1 MFRDRSIVVLLTVV
15 LLADG
20 VRAQTAAPWQ
30 TPGSLAEIRS
40 ATTSDSLHSAS
51 VAERFVQMARELTQ
65 GPDVEDW
72 AIDQAV
78 ILLIAAKRLDPQAK
92 GLEPL
97 LLRVATRSTTKDYSA
112 QVLAALGSYVS
123 EQADRVVV
131 ADAIRYLL
139 ARQSDQD
146 GQRKLLEDLV
156 RRIGN
161 KNAAVDSEL
170 ATALGLLM
178 QQKGDLQRARF
189 YLLQAYNSNKYNI
202 MAFAK
207 LAEVAPNE
215 IGPAAY
221 LGHLRLGFR
230 EKPLDIESV
239 RNFALYADKL
249 GLHEVAAEAYR
260 YGAEL
265 FRYLHPTEPL
275 PARIYLPWAIACYN
289 SEGKREICLRIA
301 ESVRKQGQFDLLLE
315 ATAGRAAARMGNE
328 AEAQRL
334 FTRVEQQAVQI
345 LSDGATSLGGPAPV
359 RPVSPKEL
367 AWFFCFAHPDPVK
380 ALDWANKSYSIEP
393 NSPAAGALLAYA
405 LSMNGQLEWAKPVL
419 QSFEHNQVAD
429 IVQAQVQLLEQDTD
443 GAIGTL
449 RMAVAKE
456 PGSLAAERAREMLT
470 SLGSGYVP
478 PVNAEA
484 MTAYLRQIL
493 GDTIVPS
500 FTPPANR
507 LEVQFDIRGNEVAY
521 GADIDAS
528 VAIVNRGAE
537 PLVVT
542 QSGLFS
548 GRIRVDARIGGDI
561 QREIPNLL
569 SETIRTAL
577 TVPPGRSLSTSLRLS
592 TGSLRQLLLDYP
604 QANLEIQ
611 FRLYLDPVM
620 TPDGS
625 VRNRITELEPVT
637 VAVRRPKVDVTAAYV
652 RGRLDSLS
660 SGAEAQKVRTSQLF
674 TGLLKEQ
681 HAMAQHGTLYPYR
694 YAAWLPDQ
702 LRSALLS
709 EAGLLLNANPNDWA
723 VKVHTMAD
731 LLSMPLDQ
739 ELVAAA
745 GRNLS
750 SPYWPVRLIALYLL
764 SGTQGGD
771 FDRVLDWT
779 VGSDSGDLV
788 RAMAIALKDGRQP
801 RLSLGSG
808 WSPGMPPLSR

>member
-1 MFRDRSIVVLLTVV
+1 MFRDRSIVVLLAVV
-15 LLADG
+15 LLAG
-20 VRAQTAAPWQ
+20 SLRAQTAASWQ
-30 TPGSLAEIRS
+30 TSGSQPAMRS
-40 ATTSDSLHSAS
+40 TTTSDSLRSPSA
-51 VAERFVQMARELTQ
+51 ADRFVQMARELTR

-112 QVLAALGSYVS
+112 QVLAALGNYVS
-123 EQADRVVV
+123 GQADR
-131 ADAIRYLL
+131 AIAAQAIRYLL
-139 ARQSDQD
+139 ARQSSQD
-146 GQRKLLEDLV
+146 GQRRMLEDLV

-170 ATALGLLM
+170 ATALGSLM
-178 QQKGDLQRARF
+178 QQQGDLQRARF

-221 LGHLRLGFR
+221 LEHLRLAFR

-260 YGAEL
+260 YSAEL

-275 PARIYLPWAIACYN
+275 PVRIYLPWAIACYN
-289 SEGKREICLRIA
+289 TEGKGEICLRIA
-301 ESVRKQGQFDLLLE
+301 ESVRRQGQFDLLLE
-315 ATAGRAAARMGNE
+315 ATAGRAAARMGDE
-328 AEAQRL
+328 AEAQRW
-334 FTRVEQQAVQI
+334 FTRIEQRAVQI
-345 LSDGATSLGGPAPV
+345 LSGGATSLSQPAAR
-359 RPVSPKEL
+359 RPVSPREL
-367 AWFFCFAHPDPVK
+367 AWFFCFANPDPIK
-380 ALDWANKSYSIEP
+380 ALDWANKSYSVEP

-405 LSMNGQLEWAKPVL
+405 LSMNDQLEWARPVL

-429 IVQAQVQLLEQDTD
+429 IVQAQVQLLEQDKD
-443 GAIGTL
+443 AAISTL

-456 PGSLAAERAREMLT
+456 PGTLAAERARELLT
-470 SLGSGYVP
+470 SLGSGYIP
-478 PVNAEA
+478 PVNPEA
-484 MTAYLRQIL
+484 MTAYLRQYL
-493 GDTIVPS
+493 GDTLIPS
-500 FTPPANR
+500 FLPPASR

-521 GADIDAS
+521 GADIEAT
-528 VAIVNRGAE
+528 VAVVNRGAE

-542 QSGLFS
+542 ESGLFT
-548 GRIRVDARIGGDI
+548 GRIRVDARISGDL
-561 QREIPNLL
+561 QREVPNLI

-577 TVPPGRSLSTSLRLS
+577 TVQPGRSLSTSLRLS
-592 TGSLRQLLLDYP
+592 TGSLRQVLLDYP

-611 FRLYLDPVM
+611 FRLYLDPV
-620 TPDGS
+620 TTSEGS
-625 VRNRITELEPVT
+625 VRSRIAALEPVT
-637 VAVRRPKVDVTAAYV
+637 VTVRRPKVDVTAAYV
-652 RGRLDSLS
+652 RSRLDSLS
-660 SGAEAQKVRTSQLF
+660 SGVEAQKVRTSQLV

-694 YAAWLPDQ
+694 YAAWLPGQ

-709 EAGLLLNANPNDWA
+709 EAGLLLNPNPDDWA
-723 VKVHTMAD
+723 VKVHATAD
-731 LLSMPLDQ
+731 LLSMPLDR

-745 GRNLS
+745 GKNLN
-750 SPYWPVRLIALYLL
+750 SPHWPVRLITLCLL
-764 SGTQGGD
+764 GATQGGD

-779 VGSDSGDLV
+779 AGSDPGDLI
-788 RAMAIALKDGRQP
+788 RAMAVAFQESR
-801 RLSLGSG
+801 RSELSLGSG
-808 WSPGMPPLSR
+808 WSPGASPLPR